1 MTRDLTEKNLVEEA
15 EVFADISNVNLYDGR
30 NVIQPEDLALLPQEM
45 HYKDSEGKPAKVMAD
60 VRMRWRKNGSVIA
73 MIQIENQSEINNI
86 MPIRD
91 LGDDERL
98 QPVITF
104 VLYYGKE
111 GKLKHPEEV
120 QNAKISV
127 PFTCKKI
134 TENLFNNGN
143 NWKVSD
149 EFIGKEIPETE
160 NVRIKAVY
168 TDADAAN
175 YETTI
180 VEVEVQRSKCHHNLD
195 KVTAA
200 AATEVQEGN
209 KEYYICKDCG
219 KLFEDAQ
226 GMFEITKE
234 STVIPKLEKNSQV
247 SETPKHTETPKPT
260 ETSKLTKIPEDT
272 AASVQIL
279 PALIQPMHAFT
290 KGSKTYDNPA
300 GVRISGNGKRTL
312 KVGKSIKINAKVVLP
327 KDKKCRWHTAKI
339 RYLVS
344 DTKVVSVSTKGKIM
358 AKSVGKA
365 TVYAIAQNGAM
376 AKVKVI
382 VRN

>member
-30 NVIQPEDLALLPQEM
+30 NVIQPEDLELLPQEM

-120 QNAKISV
+120 PNAKISV

-143 NWKVSD
+143 N
-149 EFIGKEIPETE
+149 
-160 NVRIKAVY
+160 
-168 TDADAAN
+168 
-175 YETTI
+175 
-180 VEVEVQRSKCHHNLD
+180 
-195 KVTAA
+195 
-200 AATEVQEGN
+200 
-209 KEYYICKDCG
+209 
-219 KLFEDAQ
+219 
-226 GMFEITKE
+226 
-234 STVIPKLEKNSQV
+234 
-247 SETPKHTETPKPT
+247 
-260 ETSKLTKIPEDT
+260 
-272 AASVQIL
+272 
-279 PALIQPMHAFT
+279 
-290 KGSKTYDNPA
+290 
-300 GVRISGNGKRTL
+300 
-312 KVGKSIKINAKVVLP
+312 
-327 KDKKCRWHTAKI
+327 
-339 RYLVS
+339 
-344 DTKVVSVSTKGKIM
+344 
-358 AKSVGKA
+358 
-365 TVYAIAQNGAM
+365 
-376 AKVKVI
+376 
-382 VRN
+382 